1 MDKLKR
7 FRKYFLLLVLGLS
20 SCGINSVENYLNS
33 FEEFVEDFESCETI
47 TSETITSIKKEYL
60 DYTETYYSK
69 FEPKLT
75 DMDKERISRLKI
87 RYYKVLAKYEMKD
100 IDNALNDIKEKT
112 NEFINQILE

>member
-20 SCGINSVENYLNS
+20 SCGINSVESYLNS

-69 FEPKLT
+69 FEPELT